1 MYLDTLCAPEP
12 VLPPSI
18 LQMNSG
24 SSRSH
29 AMLQVL
35 VTQVQRDTLTTRRS
49 KLSESPN
56 PKFT

>member
-1 MYLDTLCAPEP
+1 
-12 VLPPSI
+12 
-18 LQMNSG
+18 MNSG

-49 KLSESPN
+49 KLSESLSSN
-56 PKFT
+56 ALDVWSLYT